1 MKTAI
6 LTFQFAHNYGALLQ
20 AYALKQY
27 LKSHDLEGEIAPYYP
42 DWAQSEYAISPF
54 AKGISFRRRV
64 RLASQYWKRKGQSEV
79 FDKFISEELDAGDT
93 FSSELELKN
102 GWRRMNVLFAAVIK
116 FGITILREWWSIFCC
131 RL

>member
-54 AKGISFRRRV
+54 AKGVSFRRRV
-64 RLASQYWKRKGQSEV
+64 RLASQYWKRKGQSRYL
-79 FDKFISEELDAGDT
+79 IS
-93 FSSELELKN
+93 
-102 GWRRMNVLFAAVIK
+102 LFQRNWMQVIHFRPK
-116 FGITILREWWSIFCC
+116 IN
-131 RL
+131 

>member
-6 LTFQFAHNYGALLQ
+6 LTFQFAHNYGALLE

-79 FDKFISEELDAGDT
+79 FDKFISEELD
-93 FSSELELKN
+93 ELFQMSDRI
-102 GWRRMNVLFAAVIK
+102 GVLCSGEMMAVIDRK
-116 FGITILREWWSIFCC
+116 EADYDTIG
-131 RL
+131 RLMSGEHYEK